1 MKLRGKR
8 YKGIF
13 DLIEKDK
20 FYVPKEAI
28 SLVKRTA
35 SAGFDETVELHLRTG
50 IDPRQADQQIRG
62 VTVLPSGTGKTVRIL
77 VFAQG
82 ETVQIAEDA
91 GADFVGSDELVS
103 KIQGGWSEFDIA
115 IATPDMMSSVGK
127 LGRVLGRKGLMPN
140 PKSGTVVNQD
150 RISGAISEAKKGR
163 VEYRLDK
170 LGIVHVAIGKAS
182 FNEDMLLE
190 NFVAVVESIARAR
203 PSSLKGDYVK
213 SIYLTTT
220 MGPGIPLDVTSTMAM
235 KSDSI

>member
-28 SLVKRTA
+28 SLAKRTA

-91 GADFVGSDELVS
+91 GADFVGSC
-103 KIQGGWSEFDIA
+103 F
-115 IATPDMMSSVGK
+115 
-127 LGRVLGRKGLMPN
+127 
-140 PKSGTVVNQD
+140 
-150 RISGAISEAKKGR
+150 
-163 VEYRLDK
+163 
-170 LGIVHVAIGKAS
+170 
-182 FNEDMLLE
+182 
-190 NFVAVVESIARAR
+190 
-203 PSSLKGDYVK
+203 
-213 SIYLTTT
+213 
-220 MGPGIPLDVTSTMAM
+220 
-235 KSDSI
+235 